1 MTMEDPFAQAP
12 VAAAAEPEQPPFTP
26 DPEAA
31 APAATAT
38 VTQTKPAPAVVGAD
52 GKVVLTF
59 KGGNDFSAP
68 WIVIHADGL
77 DEAAEFISVSNAPKL
92 MDLMTRVQNAGAHF
106 AGQAPAK
113 PAGGGGGGQRSGGG
127 APAASQEA
135 TNGEER
141 FCSHGKMTY
150 RSGVSKAGKA
160 YKMFA
165 CPERDR
171 SQQCDPQWL
180 R

>member
-1 MTMEDPFAQAP
+1 MTMADPF
-12 VAAAAEPEQPPFTP
+12 
-26 DPEAA
+26 A
-31 APAATAT
+31 APAATEEPPFEPDTVAQAPVDTFQEAPIT
-38 VTQTKPAPAVVGAD
+38 VTQDRPTSAAPTLEAPIVTT
-52 GKVVLTF
+52 L
-59 KGGNDFSAP
+59 KGGAGFEAP
-68 WIVIHADGL
+68 WLVLRATTVAEADAML
-77 DEAAEFISVSNAPKL
+77 DDALKSYMQK
-92 MDLMTRVQNAGAHF
+92 VQLYANGF
-106 AGQAPAK
+106 ASLAPAK

-135 TNGEER
+135 PNGEER